1 MNRHASTFGVSARAA
16 KAAAAAAAF
25 ATFGL
30 SAQPGSVPSAHAD
43 RGASSTWALPE
54 NDKGAGLIGIKVG
67 AFLPQAFQDQL
78 STSYFVELE
87 GGYLLP
93 FVNRM
98 FGIVGSFALSMPTT
112 HGTVSDG
119 RVPGG
124 SYSYDQTTQQFQ
136 LGLTFVAKV
145 PIGRFV
151 PYVGVGP
158 RLFIVRTPSS
168 GLSTSGTAIPESVE
182 LSQEVGVG
190 VPVGLDILLG
200 PGRLFAEL
208 QLLYAASSQQSTGPG
223 TFGSMTAAAGYRF
236 VF

>member
-1 MNRHASTFGVSARAA
+1 MKRHAPTWKLSV
-16 KAAAAAAAF
+16 AAAAALWTFTLSPQSGSLGTAA
-25 ATFGL
+25 
-30 SAQPGSVPSAHAD
+30 AD
-43 RGASSTWALPE
+43 RGVSSTWSLPE
-54 NDKGAGLIGIKVG
+54 NDKGAALLGLKVG

-78 STSYFVELE
+78 STSYFLELE

-93 FVNRM
+93 FVHRM
-98 FGIVGSFALSMPTT
+98 FGIVGSFAFSMPTT
-112 HGTVSDG
+112 HGTLSDA

-158 RLFIVRTPSS
+158 RLFVVRTPSS
-168 GLSTSGTAIPESVE
+168 GLSSGGPTIPESVE

-190 VPVGLDILLG
+190 VPVGLDVLLG
-200 PGRLFAEL
+200 PGRIFAEL

>member
-1 MNRHASTFGVSARAA
+1 MKRHVPTWTVAGVIALSAFAVSPQTGSVASARA
-16 KAAAAAAAF
+16 
-25 ATFGL
+25 
-30 SAQPGSVPSAHAD
+30 D
-43 RGASSTWALPE
+43 RGVSSTWALPE
-54 NDKGAGLIGIKVG
+54 NDKGAGLLGIKVG

-112 HGTVSDG
+112 HGTISDA

-145 PIGRFV
+145 PVGRFV

-158 RLFIVRTPSS
+158 RLFIVRTPSN
-168 GLSTSGTAIPESVE
+168 GATAGGAAIPETVE

-208 QLLYAASSQQSTGPG
+208 QLLYAASSQASTGPG

>member
-1 MNRHASTFGVSARAA
+1 MKSFASKFIPAFLAALLTFVLTPQGRVLPTAA
-16 KAAAAAAAF
+16 
-25 ATFGL
+25 
-30 SAQPGSVPSAHAD
+30 AD
-43 RGASSTWALPE
+43 RGVSSTWALPE

-67 AFLPQAFQDQL
+67 AFLPQAFQSQL
-78 STSYFVELE
+78 DTSFFLELE

-98 FGIVGSFALSMPTT
+98 FGIVGSFAVSMPQTKNT
-112 HGTVSDG
+112 ISDP

-136 LGLTFVAKV
+136 LGLSFVAKV
-145 PIGRFV
+145 PIGRLV
-151 PYVGVGP
+151 PYVGIGP

-168 GLSTSGTAIPESVE
+168 GSAADGTAIPQTTE

-190 VPVGLDILLG
+190 VPLGLDFLLG
-200 PGRLFAEL
+200 PGRLFVEL

-223 TFGSMTAAAGYRF
+223 SFGSMTAAAGYRF

>member
-1 MNRHASTFGVSARAA
+1 MKSVALKFVTAGIAALLSFVLTPGGSFARSAW
-16 KAAAAAAAF
+16 
-25 ATFGL
+25 
-30 SAQPGSVPSAHAD
+30 AD

-54 NDKGAGLIGIKVG
+54 HDKGAGLIGIKIG
-67 AFLPQAFQDQL
+67 AFLPQAFQSQL
-78 STSYFVELE
+78 DTSYFLELE

-98 FGIVGSFALSMPTT
+98 FGIVGSFALSTPQTRNT
-112 HGTVSDG
+112 ISDP

-136 LGLTFVAKV
+136 LGLSFVAKV
-145 PIGRFV
+145 PLGRLV
-151 PYVGVGP
+151 PYVGIGP

-168 GLSTSGTAIPESVE
+168 GSAADGTAIPQTTE

-190 VPVGLDILLG
+190 VPLGLDILLG
-200 PGRLFAEL
+200 PGRVFVEL

-223 TFGSMTAAAGYRF
+223 SFGSMTAAAGYRF